1 MGNSLTINKDKD
13 TIIWLDKNVF
23 NKENEGTYKEYRN
36 VLENFNFLCF
46 TSVKNVLSFIK
57 KNLNYFEFRLFYVIV
72 SGRKAEKF
80 YNEYVKI
87 TEKYNIIAATIV
99 YCFNQKYHE
108 TKPYFKDKFL
118 NSGGI
123 TFNFDDVIN
132 YIIKDECGWG
142 LINKNYKKYIPEN
155 QNFGDVFINM
165 NSNKEYELALPI
177 LIGKTIN
184 SSLIGNGEINK
195 FQNLM
200 LSRYCNSY
208 QKNEISLLKPSRNK
222 NMDIPLHILSKF
234 FIKFYTLESSD
245 NSNFYRDLNRDLSNN
260 KFDDYHPFIFLI
272 YDSLNKGFIKSY
284 RKELYRGTRIT
295 KKEFDNINT
304 LKTISKNKDE
314 KLFYF
319 SKNFLSFSKDKNIA
333 LDFLKKSDNNCVT
346 VLFVIEECKNKDF
359 FLTNIDI
366 ESLSNFKIEKE
377 VLMLPLTCFEVIK
390 IGDEMVYKGIKYRK
404 IYLNYLD
411 KYYDKIISKIDELRI
426 KKEKDNKIID
436 EFFTKSMNSKF
447 GVSVQKCYDKKNK
460 LSINYCKMLGAT
472 PDNNY
477 FLSIIGTNFFSKIT
491 ELIGKSS
498 NQIGAHI
505 DDEIPNIID
514 DFKDSNNKKSKITEF
529 FESFN
534 EKFKELKC
542 ETLDNSYSIGYC
554 IGSFLTNID
563 SFIKAPTSSKAFSIA
578 SLALGCGLPLIKL
591 IPKIKFII
599 GVEIL
604 NTNINVGMALNGLN
618 ILWAIGVESFSIFKF
633 HFEHHKKWNL
643 TAKYLGK
650 HLIKYCICIGFSVIG
665 NLTCKAILLG
675 ITIFTGTVLGPFTVI
690 MIGILGGAAFGALGN
705 YVGNCIAD
713 KIMGKDQFIL
723 SSANLYYKYIPE
735 KYRRRGNNPNLKWN
749 KTYLCSNVKSYI
761 IECIVNDVDT
771 IMRVMNIPNNIFELE
786 ECLGYEVSQSHK
798 NDDNISFSDYSTDDE
813 EEKTFIIKKLKQ
825 NKKFAG
831 DLVIPYKGINENAYK
846 IDFIIYGIDRENI
859 SNDDWIKFRD
869 SKGEDKEKLIQ
880 TGFVLSVY

>member
-1 MGNSLTINKDKD
+1 
-13 TIIWLDKNVF
+13 
-23 NKENEGTYKEYRN
+23 
-36 VLENFNFLCF
+36 
-46 TSVKNVLSFIK
+46 
-57 KNLNYFEFRLFYVIV
+57 
-72 SGRKAEKF
+72 
-80 YNEYVKI
+80 
-87 TEKYNIIAATIV
+87 
-99 YCFNQKYHE
+99 
-108 TKPYFKDKFL
+108 
-118 NSGGI
+118 
-123 TFNFDDVIN
+123 
-132 YIIKDECGWG
+132 
-142 LINKNYKKYIPEN
+142 
-155 QNFGDVFINM
+155 
-165 NSNKEYELALPI
+165 
-177 LIGKTIN
+177 
-184 SSLIGNGEINK
+184 
-195 FQNLM
+195 
-200 LSRYCNSY
+200 
-208 QKNEISLLKPSRNK
+208 
-222 NMDIPLHILSKF
+222 
-234 FIKFYTLESSD
+234 
-245 NSNFYRDLNRDLSNN
+245 
-260 KFDDYHPFIFLI
+260 
-272 YDSLNKGFIKSY
+272 
-284 RKELYRGTRIT
+284 
-295 KKEFDNINT
+295 
-304 LKTISKNKDE
+304 
-314 KLFYF
+314 
-319 SKNFLSFSKDKNIA
+319 
-333 LDFLKKSDNNCVT
+333 
-346 VLFVIEECKNKDF
+346 
-359 FLTNIDI
+359 
-366 ESLSNFKIEKE
+366 
-377 VLMLPLTCFEVIK
+377 
-390 IGDEMVYKGIKYRK
+390 
-404 IYLNYLD
+404 
-411 KYYDKIISKIDELRI
+411 
-426 KKEKDNKIID
+426 
-436 EFFTKSMNSKF
+436 
-447 GVSVQKCYDKKNK
+447 
-460 LSINYCKMLGAT
+460 MLGAT

-591 IPKIKFII
+591 IPKIEFII

-761 IECIVNDVDT
+761 IECIVN
-771 IMRVMNIPNNIFELE
+771 E
-786 ECLGYEVSQSHK
+786 
-798 NDDNISFSDYSTDDE
+798 
-813 EEKTFIIKKLKQ
+813 
-825 NKKFAG
+825 
-831 DLVIPYKGINENAYK
+831 
-846 IDFIIYGIDRENI
+846 
-859 SNDDWIKFRD
+859 
-869 SKGEDKEKLIQ
+869 
-880 TGFVLSVY
+880 